1 MSNLIA
7 IVFKDEETA
16 EAARTKVLQ
25 MQKSYMIELA
35 DAVVAVRRDNA
46 HVKLNQM
53 INTTGTGAASGG
65 FWGLLVGVLF
75 MMPLAGAALGAAS
88 GALLGALT
96 DVGINDGF
104 MRGIAENVPEGAAVL
119 FLMTGTTTPEKIT
132 EDLAGLGGT
141 VLRTSFDRTRE
152 NALRE
157 ALSAGR

>member
-16 EAARTKVLQ
+16 DAARTKVLG
-25 MQKSYMIELA
+25 MQKNYMIELA
-35 DAVVAVRRDNA
+35 DAVVAVRREGG

-53 INTTGTGAASGG
+53 ISTTGMGAASGG
-65 FWGLLVGVLF
+65 FWGLLIGVLF

-88 GALLGALT
+88 GALIGALT

-104 MRGIAENVPEGAAVL
+104 MRGIAEGVPEGAAVL
-119 FLMTGTTTPEKIT
+119 FLLVGNTAPEKVT

-141 VLRTSFDRTRE
+141 VLRSSFDRTRE
-152 NALRE
+152 AALRE
-157 ALSAGR
+157 ALSGH